1 MPKFIS
7 ERHHSANV
15 FLSHYHYCT
24 KPCNPF
30 HLDWKRRQTT
40 PFAEMTTDE
49 IDFILSTSEMV
60 KDRSKAFTQVVKH
73 CTDRYDRS

>member
-1 MPKFIS
+1 MFIS

-24 KPCNPF
+24 KPCSPF
-30 HLDWKRRQTT
+30 NLDWKRRQAT

-60 KDRSKAFTQVVKH
+60 KERSKDFTLVVKH
-73 CTDRYDRS
+73 YTDRYDRS